1 MLEWL
6 RTGKRTDRQQGNG
19 EWAEYL
25 TEVDSNRSQGDP
37 GGTGRAVQVSS
48 NLSGG
53 ADRAVQISSNL
64 SGGAGRATQA
74 MADLAT
80 EAWRFSRVAERCAM
94 NMDIMDADR
103 FLNQY
108 DWFARK
114 IQAVTQEAG
123 LWTVDLTGQ
132 VYEPG
137 MAVSP
142 LNLEDFP
149 EGTPLV
155 IAQMVEPV
163 LMENGNVRKMG
174 TAMLDFRPEEDDD
187 V

>member
-6 RTGKRTDRQQGNG
+6 RTGKRADRQQGNG
-19 EWAEYL
+19 EWTECL
-25 TEVDSNRSQGDP
+25 TEVDSDRSRGNP
-37 GGTGRAVQVSS
+37 AGAGRTAQASS
-48 NLSGG
+48 NLTAGT
-53 ADRAVQISSNL
+53 
-64 SGGAGRATQA
+64 GRATQA

>member
-6 RTGKRTDRQQGNG
+6 RTGKRADRQQGNG
-19 EWAEYL
+19 EWTKCL
-25 TEVDSNRSQGDP
+25 TEVDSDRSRGNP
-37 GGTGRAVQVSS
+37 AGTGRTVQGSS
-48 NLSGG
+48 NLE
-53 ADRAVQISSNL
+53 ARAGRPAQASPDFAP
-64 SGGAGRATQA
+64 GAGRATQA

>member
-1 MLEWL
+1 
-6 RTGKRTDRQQGNG
+6 
-19 EWAEYL
+19 
-25 TEVDSNRSQGDP
+25 
-37 GGTGRAVQVSS
+37 
-48 NLSGG
+48 
-53 ADRAVQISSNL
+53 
-64 SGGAGRATQA
+64 
-74 MADLAT
+74 
-80 EAWRFSRVAERCAM
+80 M

-132 VYEPG
+132 MYEPG

-149 EGTPLV
+149 DDPAIRFR
-155 IAQMVEPV
+155 IAQMVEPIV
-163 LMENGNVRKMG
+163 MEHGKVRKTG
-174 TAMLDFRPEEDDD
+174 TAMLAEDLEEASVRAAESGNDMIMTEEKNASRSTR
-187 V
+187 